1 MTDDLNHLL
10 REFTCLALHL
20 EILYECCVSVREISI
35 YYWSDF
41 RIFKMTYIEHDI
53 FSIREDRFKD
63 QKSLI
68 GNSIYTILFTLT
80 HVTATHQIYT
90 VTLKPQV

>member
-1 MTDDLNHLL
+1 MT
-10 REFTCLALHL
+10 F
-20 EILYECCVSVREISI
+20 
-35 YYWSDF
+35 
-41 RIFKMTYIEHDI
+41 IEHDT
-53 FSIREDRFKD
+53 FSIREDVFKD